1 MMPNPLLSPVLTARV
16 NSVPGHCFG
25 LELCGA
31 CPENSEC
38 RSAFYRNNHCS
49 YNAAYCTGT
58 MITTA
63 TLICLA
69 IRAPQRPNAAV
80 QSSE

>member
-49 YNAAYCTGT
+49 YNAAYCTVT
-58 MITTA
+58 MRITSA
-63 TLICLA
+63 LICLA
-69 IRAPQRPNAAV
+69 IGAPPRPFAALRT
-80 QSSE
+80 